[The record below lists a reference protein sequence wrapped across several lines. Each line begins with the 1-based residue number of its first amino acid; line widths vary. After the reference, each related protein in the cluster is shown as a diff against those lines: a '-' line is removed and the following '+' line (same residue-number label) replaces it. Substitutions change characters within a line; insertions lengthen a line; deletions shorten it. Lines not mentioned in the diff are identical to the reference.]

1 MKKDFRVSVERLE
14 NKSYLSVVAVLDSG
28 MDINHKDLV
37 DNLWVNSQEIVNNNI
52 DDDNNGYIDDIYG
65 WNFISNNNN
74 VLDIYG
80 HGTHVAGII
89 QGTNPAVK
97 LMVLKIIA
105 DNGTGSTS
113 SLLQA
118 MNYVNNMA
126 VRENIVATNNSW
138 TLGSYGSS
146 VVQDK
151 IQALSDKNVIF
162 VCAAGN
168 NGADLDVAPNYPS
181 SFKLNNIVSVAS
193 ITSNGTL
200 AGSSNYGANTVSVAA
215 RGTLIYSTYPG
226 NRYAT
231 LSGTSMAAPFVTG
244 KISTMSGSVNDRV
257 FQLMG
262 GVVKTQSLAGKVVS
276 GGFVDVNVNFIS
288 DQNPVPAPVPV
299 EPLRASI
306 VRAGLYSVSGVVNK
320 NQPLSIYVNK
330 KFIGYAKIV
339 YDDTIKTYRFNMV
352 LGRRH
357 FVIGWNVVSIRNPV
371 SGSRLDYRLIRRIV

>member
-37 DNLWVNSQEIVNNNI
+37 DNLWVNSREIINNSI

-65 WNFISNNNN
+65 WNFIDNNNN
-74 VLDIYG
+74 VWDGYG

-89 QGTNPAVK
+89 QGTGPSVQ
-97 LMVLKIIA
+97 LMTLKIIA
-105 DNGTGSTS
+105 DNGVGSTNA
-113 SLLQA
+113 LLLA
-118 MNYVNNMA
+118 MDYVSNMA
-126 VRENIVATNNSW
+126 ARENIVATNNSW
-138 TLGSYGSS
+138 TVGSYGSN
-146 VVQDK
+146 VLKDK

-168 NGADLDVAPNYPS
+168 NGADLDITPNYPS
-181 SFKLNNIVSVAS
+181 SFKLSNIVSVAS
-193 ITSNGTL
+193 ITPDGTL
-200 AGSSNYGANTVSVAA
+200 SGSSNYGANTVSVAA

-226 NRYAT
+226 DRYAS

-244 KISTMSGSVNDRV
+244 KISTMSGSINERV

-262 GVVKTQSLAGKVVS
+262 SVVKTQSLAGKVVS

-288 DQNPVPAPVPV
+288 GQNPVPTPVPV

-306 VRAGLYSVSGVVNK
+306 VRAGLYSVGGIVNK
-320 NQPLSIYVNK
+320 DQALSVYVNK
-330 KFIGYAKIV
+330 RFVGYAKIV
-339 YDDTIKTYRFNMV
+339 RDEANQTYRFDMV
-352 LGRRH
+352 LGRRY
-357 FVIGWNVVSIRNPV
+357 FVRGWNVVTIRDAA
-371 SGSRLDYRLIRRIV
+371 SGLRLDYKMIRRR